1 MMRSRTKLVGA
12 LGAALLA
19 TAALAPADAQAE
31 QILRFATLQGAGQ
44 PSYDGA
50 VRLAELVAERSNG
63 ELKVELFA
71 DGQLGT
77 EQESLEGVQFGTID
91 MFMGST
97 GAVGRFLP
105 KLEAFAH
112 PYVWRDLDHM
122 LAVVRGEIGEELTE
136 ELRAQT
142 GIRILDM
149 GWLFGRRHLTTR
161 ETPAQRPADMADLK
175 IRVQPTEIYL
185 ATIEAMG
192 GNPTPM
198 DFKEVY
204 TSLQTGVI
212 DGQENPIN
220 VVATRAL
227 YEVQDYMMLTGH
239 ITQNQTVVVNDQVF
253 SALSPELQEV
263 LASATREAGDF
274 QNELLEQEEAEQ
286 LELIK
291 SKGMQIVEPDVEAF
305 RAATA
310 DVHQQFEDAWG
321 ERFFERIRQAGS

>member
-1 MMRSRTKLVGA
+1 MKGTTRRTLGVLSGMLLVA
-12 LGAALLA
+12 S
-19 TAALAPADAQAE
+19 ALAPLPAWAQ
-31 QILRFATLQGAGQ
+31 QVLRLATLQGEGQ
-44 PSYDGA
+44 PSYAG
-50 VRLAELVAERSNG
+50 VQKLAELVNERSNG
-63 ELKVELFA
+63 ELTVEVFG

-97 GAVGRFLP
+97 GSVGRFLP

-112 PYVWRDLDHM
+112 PYVWRDADHM
-122 LAVVRGEIGEELTE
+122 LSVVRGEIGDELTE
-136 ELRAQT
+136 ELVAST

-149 GWLFGRRHLTTR
+149 GWLFGQRHLTTR
-161 ETPAQRPADMADLK
+161 ETEVMTPSDMAGLK

-185 ATIEAMG
+185 ATINAMG
-192 GNPTPM
+192 GSPTPM

-220 VVATRAL
+220 VIATRAL

-239 ITQNQTVVVNDQVF
+239 ITQNQTIVINDEVF
-253 SALSPELQEV
+253 QSLSPELQEI
-263 LASATREAGDF
+263 LMTATRDAGDY
-274 QNELLEQEEAEQ
+274 QNELLEQKEAEQ

-291 SKGMQIVEPDVEAF
+291 ANGMQVVQPDVEAF
-305 RAATA
+305 REATA
-310 DVHQQFEDAWG
+310 NVHEQFDAAWG
-321 ERFFERIRQAGS
+321 EGFFEKIKNAGS

>member
-1 MMRSRTKLVGA
+1 MRRTRRGI
-12 LGAALLA
+12 LGVLSGVLLA
-19 TAALAPADAQAE
+19 ASALVAMPASAQ
-31 QILRFATLQGAGQ
+31 QVLRLATLQGEGQ
-44 PSYDGA
+44 PSYEG
-50 VRLAELVAERSNG
+50 VKKLAELVGERSNG
-63 ELKVELFA
+63 ELKVEVFG

-77 EQESLEGVQFGTID
+77 EQESIEGVQFGTID

-97 GAVGRFLP
+97 GSVGRFLP

-112 PYVWRDLDHM
+112 PYVWRDVDHM
-122 LAVVRGEIGEELTE
+122 LTVVRGEIGDELTE
-136 ELRAQT
+136 ELVAST

-149 GWLFGRRHLTTR
+149 GWVFGRRHLTTR
-161 ETPAQRPADMADLK
+161 ETKVMTPADMAGLK

-220 VVATRAL
+220 VIATRAL
-227 YEVQDYMMLTGH
+227 YEVQGYLMLTGH
-239 ITQNQTVVVNDQVF
+239 ITQNQTVIVNDQVF
-253 SALSPELQEV
+253 QSLSPELQEV
-263 LASATREAGDF
+263 LVSATRDAGDY
-274 QNELLEQEEAEQ
+274 QNDLLAQKEAEQ

-291 SKGMQIVEPDVEAF
+291 ANGMQVVEPDVEAF
-305 RAATA
+305 REATA
-310 DVHQQFEDAWG
+310 NVHEKFDAVWG
-321 ERFFERIRQAGS
+321 EGFFERLKNAGS

>member
-1 MMRSRTKLVGA
+1 MRSRTKLAGA
-12 LGAALLA
+12 VGAALLA
-19 TAALAPADAQAE
+19 TAALAPAGAQAE
-31 QILRFATLQGAGQ
+31 QVLRFATLQGAGQ

-161 ETPAQRPADMADLK
+161 ETPVQGPADMADLK

-220 VVATRAL
+220 VIATRAL
-227 YEVQDYMMLTGH
+227 YEVQDYLMLTGH

-263 LASATREAGDF
+263 LLSATREAGDF

-291 SKGMQIVEPDVEAF
+291 SKGMQIVDPDVEAF

-321 ERFFERIRQAGS
+321 EGFFERIRQAGS

>member
-1 MMRSRTKLVGA
+1 MMRSRTKLAGA
-12 LGAALLA
+12 VGAALLA
-19 TAALAPADAQAE
+19 TAALAPAGAQAE
-31 QILRFATLQGAGQ
+31 QVLRFATLQGAGQ

-50 VRLAELVAERSNG
+50 VRLAELVAKRSNG

-161 ETPAQRPADMADLK
+161 ETPVQGPADMADLK

-220 VVATRAL
+220 VIATRAL
-227 YEVQDYMMLTGH
+227 YEVQDYLMLTGH

-263 LASATREAGDF
+263 LLSATRDAGDF

-310 DVHQQFEDAWG
+310 DVHEQFEDAWG
-321 ERFFERIRQAGS
+321 EGFFERIRQAGS

>member
-12 LGAALLA
+12 LAALLA

-31 QILRFATLQGAGQ
+31 QVLRFATLQGAGQ

-161 ETPAQRPADMADLK
+161 ETPVQGPADMADLK

-220 VVATRAL
+220 VIATRAL
-227 YEVQDYMMLTGH
+227 YEVQDYLMLTGH

-263 LASATREAGDF
+263 LLSATRDAGDF

-321 ERFFERIRQAGS
+321 EGFFERIRQAGS

>member
-1 MMRSRTKLVGA
+1 MTTSRRGTIGA
-12 LGAALLA
+12 LAAALLCAA
-19 TAALAPADAQAE
+19 TLTPWHAAAQTT
-31 QILRFATLQGAGQ
+31 LRFATLQGQGQ
-44 PSYDGA
+44 PSYAGA
-50 VRLAELVAERSNG
+50 EKLEELVEERTNG
-63 ELKVELFA
+63 EIEVEVFG

-77 EQESLEGVQFGTID
+77 EQESLEGVQFGTIE

-97 GAVGRFLP
+97 GSVGRFLP

-122 LAVVRGEIGEELTE
+122 LTVVRGEIGDELTQ
-136 ELRAQT
+136 ELVENT

-161 ETPAQRPADMADLK
+161 ATPVKTPDDMSDLK

-212 DGQENPIN
+212 DGQENPVN
-220 VVATRAL
+220 VIATRAL
-227 YEVQDYMMLTGH
+227 YEVQDYLTLTGH
-239 ITQNQTVVVNDQVF
+239 ITQNQTVVINDGVF
-253 SALSPELQEV
+253 QSLSPEHQEILLTAV
-263 LASATREAGDF
+263 RDAGDY
-274 QNELLEQEEAEQ
+274 QNELLEQRESEQ
-286 LELIK
+286 LEEIEK
-291 SKGMQIVEPDVEAF
+291 SGMEVIEPDVEAF
-305 RAATA
+305 RQATA
-310 DVHQQFEDAWG
+310 DVHERFADEWG
-321 ERFFERIRQAGS
+321 EGFFERIKNAGQ

>member
-1 MMRSRTKLVGA
+1 MKGTTRRTLGVLSGMLLVA
-12 LGAALLA
+12 S
-19 TAALAPADAQAE
+19 ALAPLPAWAQ
-31 QILRFATLQGAGQ
+31 QVLRLATLQGEGQ
-44 PSYDGA
+44 PSYAG
-50 VRLAELVAERSNG
+50 VQKLAELVNERSNG
-63 ELKVELFA
+63 ELTVEVFG

-97 GAVGRFLP
+97 GSVGRFLP

-112 PYVWRDLDHM
+112 PYVWRDADHM
-122 LAVVRGEIGEELTE
+122 LSVVRGEIGDELTE
-136 ELRAQT
+136 ELVAST

-149 GWLFGRRHLTTR
+149 GWLFGQRHLTTR
-161 ETPAQRPADMADLK
+161 ETEVMAPSDMAGLK

-185 ATIEAMG
+185 ATINAMG
-192 GNPTPM
+192 GSPTPM

-220 VVATRAL
+220 VIATRAL

-239 ITQNQTVVVNDQVF
+239 ITQNQTIVINDEVF
-253 SALSPELQEV
+253 QSLSPELQEI
-263 LASATREAGDF
+263 LMTATHDAGDY
-274 QNELLEQEEAEQ
+274 QNELLEQKEAEQ

-291 SKGMQIVEPDVEAF
+291 ANGMQVVQPDVEAF
-305 RAATA
+305 REATA
-310 DVHQQFEDAWG
+310 NVHEQFDAAWG
-321 ERFFERIRQAGS
+321 EGFFEKIKNAGS

>member
-1 MMRSRTKLVGA
+1 MKQTRRATLAVLSGT
-12 LGAALLA
+12 LLA
-19 TAALAPADAQAE
+19 ASAFVPIPASAQ
-31 QILRFATLQGAGQ
+31 QVLRLATLQGEGQ
-44 PSYDGA
+44 PSYAG
-50 VRLAELVAERSNG
+50 VKKLAELVDERSNG
-63 ELKVELFA
+63 ELKVEVFG

-77 EQESLEGVQFGTID
+77 EQESVEGVQFGTID

-97 GAVGRFLP
+97 GSVGRFLP

-122 LAVVRGEIGEELTE
+122 LAVVRGEIGDELTE
-136 ELRAQT
+136 ELVTGT
-142 GIRILDM
+142 GIRIVDM

-161 ETPAQRPADMADLK
+161 QTEVMTPDDMAGLK

-220 VVATRAL
+220 VIATRAL

-239 ITQNQTVVVNDQVF
+239 ITQNQTIVINDQVF
-253 SALSPELQEV
+253 QSLAPELQEILV
-263 LASATREAGDF
+263 NATRDAGDY
-274 QNELLEQEEAEQ
+274 QNGLLEQQEAEQ

-291 SKGMQIVEPDVEAF
+291 ANGMQIVEPDVEAF
-305 RAATA
+305 REATA
-310 DVHQQFEDAWG
+310 DVHEQFDAAWG
-321 ERFFERIRQAGS
+321 EGFFERIKNAGS

>member
-1 MMRSRTKLVGA
+1 MRRTTKTTIG
-12 LGAALLA
+12 ALLA
-19 TAALAPADAQAE
+19 AIALTAMPASAQ
-31 QILRFATLQGAGQ
+31 QTLRLATLQGEGQ
-44 PSYDGA
+44 PSYAGA
-50 VRLAELVAERSNG
+50 KKLVELANERSNG
-63 ELKVELFA
+63 ELQVEVLG

-77 EQESLEGVQFGTID
+77 EQESVEGVQFGTID

-97 GAVGRFLP
+97 GSVGRFLP

-112 PYVWRDLDHM
+112 PYIWRDVDHM
-122 LAVVRGEIGEELTE
+122 LTVVRGEIGDELTE
-136 ELRAQT
+136 ELVAST

-149 GWLFGRRHLTTR
+149 GWVFGRRHLTTG
-161 ETPAQRPADMADLK
+161 ETEVITPADMAGLK

-220 VVATRAL
+220 VIATRAL
-227 YEVQDYMMLTGH
+227 YEVQDYLMLTGH
-239 ITQNQTVVVNDQVF
+239 ITQNQTVIVNDQVF
-253 SALSPELQEV
+253 QALSPELQEV
-263 LASATREAGDF
+263 LVSATRDAGDY
-274 QNELLEQEEAEQ
+274 QNDLLEQKEAEQ

-291 SKGMQIVEPDVEAF
+291 GNGMQVVEPDVEAF
-305 RAATA
+305 REATA
-310 DVHQQFEDAWG
+310 NVHEKFDAVWG
-321 ERFFERIRQAGS
+321 EGFFERVKNAGS